1 MTNDYLEKIGISKR
15 VFDVFVKKKTQ
26 DFTGEPKKVGSPR
39 FKTAYFPV
47 RVIYRDLIASESFD
61 HS

>member
-26 DFTGEPKKVGSPR
+26 DFTGEPIYLVFRSLICTSDLSVEGT
-39 FKTAYFPV
+39 FV
-47 RVIYRDLIASESFD
+47 RK
-61 HS
+61 